1 MKAVKIVLMVIGGVV
16 VVVGVLLF
24 VIFTC
29 VSSSSNKL
37 VCESKEGDIT
47 LMYNDKEI
55 VGYSASNITYDLD
68 QQQDYAKEVGIDSY
82 MDEFSTWF
90 ESNTSGT
97 CTKEER

>member
-1 MKAVKIVLMVIGGVV
+1 
-16 VVVGVLLF
+16 
-24 VIFTC
+24 
-29 VSSSSNKL
+29 
-37 VCESKEGDIT
+37 
-47 LMYNDKEI
+47 MYNDKEI

>member
-1 MKAVKIVLMVIGGVV
+1 MKVVKVVLMVIGGVV

-24 VIFTC
+24 VIFTF

-37 VCESKEGDIT
+37 VCESKEGSIT

-68 QQQDYAKEVGIDSY
+68 QQQDYAKEVGY